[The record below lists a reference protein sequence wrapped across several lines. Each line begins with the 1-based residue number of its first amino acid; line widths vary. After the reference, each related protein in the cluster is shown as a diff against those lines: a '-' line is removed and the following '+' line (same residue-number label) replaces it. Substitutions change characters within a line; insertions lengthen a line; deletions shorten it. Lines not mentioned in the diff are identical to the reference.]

1 MMIDLEEIKQ
11 ELKIYGAKLKELKE
25 SL

>member
-11 ELKIYGAKLKELKE
+11 ELKVYDARLKELKE

>member
-1 MMIDLEEIKQ
+1 MIDLEEIKQ